1 MKKLLKSEICESINS
16 ARDLLILL
24 KSQILRLKKK
34 KKKGNADV
42 VRAIQ
47 TLPMYNAHNLLGYR
61 GEEVRGQSPL
71 TF

>member
-1 MKKLLKSEICESINS
+1 MKKLLKNEVCESINS
-16 ARDLLILL
+16 ARDPLILL

-34 KKKGNADV
+34 KKKGKCDA
-42 VRAIQ
+42 VRVIQ
-47 TLPMYNAHNLLGYR
+47 TLPMCNAHNLLDYR